1 MVCGCFHILIGTYW
15 DSNALIMF
23 FDIAWFGFL
32 VVQRTAQ
39 GSGLKNSRSLL
50 CNFLDPLATSGAV
63 IFSREF
69 APE

>member
-1 MVCGCFHILIGTYW
+1 
-15 DSNALIMF
+15 MF